1 MKKEMKVKGK
11 ERQRNKINMREM
23 ISKDKLVFP
32 KS

>member
-23 ISKDKLVFP
+23 ISKDEI
-32 KS
+32 S